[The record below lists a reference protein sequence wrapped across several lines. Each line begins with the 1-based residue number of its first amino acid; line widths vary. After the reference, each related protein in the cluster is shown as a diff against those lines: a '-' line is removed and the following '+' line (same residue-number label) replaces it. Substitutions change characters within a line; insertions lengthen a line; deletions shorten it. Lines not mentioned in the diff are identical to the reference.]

1 MDLKDP
7 KVQKIVVAALAI
19 IVVSYVYFGTSLL
32 PFNYPVRKAKI
43 QAMEQEYNKLSA
55 ELEKARRVVA
65 DMARLEAEYERLHE
79 QWLSAQELL
88 PEEEEM
94 PDLLRQVTT
103 AGNKAGVT
111 FALFEPQPISQREF
125 HIEHPIKVKVRG
137 GYHQMGIFL
146 SRLANLDRIVNVA
159 NLTLK
164 VPPAAGRMS
173 PNPNDRNSRK
183 KQRISSE
190 TVEAQFNLIAYTL
203 LKGVEHE
210 AVQPQHAQND

>member
-1 MDLKDP
+1 MNLRDP

-32 PFNYPVRKAKI
+32 PINYPVRKAKI

-65 DMARLEAEYERLHE
+65 DMPRLEAEYERLHD

-103 AGNKAGVT
+103 AGNKSGVV
-111 FALFEPQPISQREF
+111 FALFEPQATSPREF
-125 HIEHPIKVKVRG
+125 HVEHPIKVKVRG
-137 GYHQMGIFL
+137 GYHQVGIFL

-159 NLTLK
+159 NLTLS
-164 VPPAAGRMS
+164 VPPA
-173 PNPNDRNSRK
+173 RNSAK
-183 KQRISSE
+183 KPGDRGKKERLSTE
-190 TVEAQFNLIAYTL
+190 TVEAQFTLIAYTL
-203 LKGVEHE
+203 LEGVEHE
-210 AVQPQHAQND
+210 PVQAQHAQTD